1 MDKGAPGVPQTE
13 SGGQASL
20 GPNSRRNIW
29 STTKIRLLTPDK
41 EERGL
46 NEKGRFY
53 GVDEG
58 EKGWVGYITG
68 KQGRKSLSAQGEK
81 FSSGSKKV
89 MIHAHILLIRGTF
102 PLSSPN
108 FVTVIP
114 PRFSNAGVSWLR
126 NYHRAASTQLHESKE
141 KPAVEPFQHHRGPPP
156 PHPVPT
162 WGIIVRKPVVSG
174 NKIELKEFSPLV
186 VFDCSTGSFV

>member
-1 MDKGAPGVPQTE
+1 MPGVGQTE
-13 SGGQASL
+13 CGGQGSL
-20 GPNSRRNIW
+20 GRNSRRNIW
-29 STTKIRLLTPDK
+29 PTTKMRLPYSRQRRKRTHW
-41 EERGL
+41 ERKVL
-46 NEKGRFY
+46 LCDSMDYVKR
-53 GVDEG
+53 
-58 EKGWVGYITG
+58 KLMRGYITG

-141 KPAVEPFQHHRGPPP
+141 KPAVEPFQHHGGPPP

-186 VFDCSTGSFV
+186 VFDCLTGSFV